1 MKLHFSLLLIS
12 AGICMAAC
20 SQKSAD
26 STIGITQVQN
36 LKTAD
41 FEEKLKST
49 PSRIVLDVRTAE
61 EFKQGHLDGAVNMD
75 INNADFNQN
84 IARLDTAL
92 PVFVYCLA
100 GGRSSRAAD
109 QLKGMRFPAVYNM
122 EGGMS
127 RWTYE
132 NRAVVTPQGNSS
144 KGIKMDAF
152 QAMVDAAKD
161 TLVLVDFWA
170 KWCAPCKKITAYM
183 PGIETEYAGKLKV
196 IKINYDEN
204 PALVKQLGLD
214 NVPYLFL
221 YKKGKQLWRQSG
233 YLEAD
238 ALKQAIQKQL

>member
-20 SQKSAD
+20 SQKSND
-26 STIGITQVQN
+26 STAGEVEVQN
-36 LKTAD
+36 LKTAE
-41 FEEKLKST
+41 FEDKLKMT
-49 PSRIVLDVRTAE
+49 PARIVLDVRTAE
-61 EFKQGHLDGAVNMD
+61 EFNGGYLEGAVNMD
-75 INNADFNQN
+75 INHSDFNKN
-84 IARLDTAL
+84 ISRLDTSL

-100 GGRSSRAAD
+100 GGRSSRAAE
-109 QLKGMRFPAVYNM
+109 QLRSMGFPAVYNM

-144 KGIKMDAF
+144 KGMKMESF
-152 QAMVDAAKD
+152 QLLVDAAKD
-161 TLVLVDFWA
+161 TLVLIDFWA
-170 KWCAPCKKITAYM
+170 KWCAPCKKIIAYM

-196 IKINYDEN
+196 IKINYDDN

-214 NVPYLFL
+214 NVPYLFI
-221 YKKGKQLWRQSG
+221 YKNGKQVWRQSG